1 MKFCKLSK
9 EEHEYL
15 KRSYEEG
22 KQIQFRYTQNLPWND
37 CNSEPLWFPMT
48 EYRVKPQKNRYN
60 DPSEDIEDLMDS
72 FDFQKV
78 KTVMDFLNWQWV
90 FCNGVPEIWDLR
102 KHAREQLKTVA
113 KEVLK
118 EESGTFFTSCG
129 GFKASARVYEDC
141 PKIYL
146 SLEFVVTDWSNYD

>member
-1 MKFCKLSK
+1 MKFYDLSN
-9 EEHEYL
+9 EVQEYL
-15 KRSYEEG
+15 KRSYREG
-22 KQIQFRYTQNLPWND
+22 KQIQFRFSPKHRWRD
-37 CNSEPLWFPMT
+37 CDKEPLWLSDN
-48 EYRVKPQKNRYN
+48 EYRVKPQEKYN
-60 DPSEDIEDLMDS
+60 DPSEDIEDILDC

-102 KHAREQLKTVA
+102 KRAREQLKTVA

-118 EESGTFFTSCG
+118 EESRTFFTSCG
-129 GFKASARVYEDC
+129 GFKASARVYEDS

>member
-1 MKFCKLSK
+1 MKFYDLSK
-9 EEHEYL
+9 EEQEYL
-15 KRSYEEG
+15 KRSCLEG
-22 KQIQFRYTQNLPWND
+22 KQIQFRHTQNSPWQD
-37 CNSEPLWFPMT
+37 CDGGPLWLHSI
-48 EYRVKPQKNRYN
+48 EYRVKPQERYN
-60 DPSEDIEDLMDS
+60 DLSEDIEDILDC

-129 GFKASARVYEDC
+129 GFKASARVYEDS